1 MSEII
6 TNAMTV
12 DVEDYFHVTAFSKSI
27 NISDWSSLEYRA
39 ETNTERVLG
48 LFDAAGIKATF
59 FVLGW
64 VAKRSPS
71 LIQKIHAAGH
81 EVACH
86 GMSHELVYKQTP
98 NTFLNETKDAKHLLE
113 DLVGVQVIGY
123 RAASYSIV
131 KKTLWA
137 LDILLDLGFRYD
149 SSIFPVRHDIYGMRD
164 APRTPFNP
172 TAGALLE
179 IPLTTV
185 ELFGHRFP
193 CGGGGYFRL
202 LPYVTFKAGLR
213 RVNHVDRMPA
223 VFYFHPWEIDPS
235 QPKIAAGTL
244 SKFRHY
250 HNLNQTQARLERL
263 LSDFSWGR
271 MDSIFIGSN
280 RYKNVERVSL
290 YKESA

>member
-164 APRTPFNP
+164 APRSSYPV
-172 TAGALLE
+172 GVGGLLE

-185 ELFGHRFP
+185 EFIGQRFP
-193 CGGGGYFRL
+193 CSGGGYFRI
-202 LPYVTFKAGLR
+202 LPYAFSKWALN
-213 RVNHVDRMPA
+213 RVNTVDSMPC
-223 VFYFHPWEIDPS
+223 VFYFHPWEIDPN
-235 QPKIAAGTL
+235 QPVVEHAPFR
-244 SKFRHY
+244 SRFRHY
-250 HNLNQTQARLERL
+250 INLSKTEARLKQL
-263 LSDFSWGR
+263 LVDFKWGR
-271 MDSIFIGSN
+271 MDQIYGL
-280 RYKNVERVSL
+280 V
-290 YKESA
+290 